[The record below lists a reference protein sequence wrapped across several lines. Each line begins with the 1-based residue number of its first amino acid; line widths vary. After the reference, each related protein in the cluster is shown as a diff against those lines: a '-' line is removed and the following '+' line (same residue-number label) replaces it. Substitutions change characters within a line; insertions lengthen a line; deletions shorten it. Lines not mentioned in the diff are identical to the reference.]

1 MPSSRGVS
9 RRNFS
14 DVPSC
19 RFFLF
24 VLLVWSCFDSGCT
37 DDRRDR
43 DMRDLLSGGASIHWD
58 GHTPASICLLAR
70 VHTRV
75 PSPVRSG
82 LRCVG
87 KLYAGRVCA
96 DSIRCVACAEPAAR
110 ATIVSKRVKEAG
122 KHKIQE
128 SKKDSTTLSEC
139 PKNPPM
145 KRQFI
150 ICCFSLVAAASIC
163 LGQESPSP
171 SPSPSATPFKTIRSA
186 TKEATI
192 EKLEKSVTDA
202 FKNKQTNL
210 FKQYLDPEFSAV
222 DAEGI
227 KDADA
232 EVEDMQKTDLRNYS
246 FADMKV
252 TLLSP
257 KMAIAKYKVTTQS
270 TSSGR
275 DTSGTYY
282 AATVWNKRSG
292 KWLAV
297 LHTFVKTQ

>member
-1 MPSSRGVS
+1 MKG
-9 RRNFS
+9 
-14 DVPSC
+14 
-19 RFFLF
+19 
-24 VLLVWSCFDSGCT
+24 
-37 DDRRDR
+37 
-43 DMRDLLSGGASIHWD
+43 
-58 GHTPASICLLAR
+58 
-70 VHTRV
+70 
-75 PSPVRSG
+75 
-82 LRCVG
+82 
-87 KLYAGRVCA
+87 
-96 DSIRCVACAEPAAR
+96 
-110 ATIVSKRVKEAG
+110 G

-128 SKKDSTTLSEC
+128 SKKDSTPLSEC

-145 KRQFI
+145 KREFI
-150 ICCFSLVAAASIC
+150 LCCFSLFAAASMC
-163 LGQESPSP
+163 FGQESP
-171 SPSPSATPFKTIRSA
+171 SPSPSATPFKKIRSA

-192 EKLEKSVTDA
+192 EKLETSVTDA

-232 EVEDMQKTDLRNYS
+232 EVEEMQKTDLRNYS
-246 FADMKV
+246 LADMKV

>member
-1 MPSSRGVS
+1 
-9 RRNFS
+9 
-14 DVPSC
+14 
-19 RFFLF
+19 
-24 VLLVWSCFDSGCT
+24 
-37 DDRRDR
+37 
-43 DMRDLLSGGASIHWD
+43 
-58 GHTPASICLLAR
+58 
-70 VHTRV
+70 
-75 PSPVRSG
+75 
-82 LRCVG
+82 
-87 KLYAGRVCA
+87 
-96 DSIRCVACAEPAAR
+96 
-110 ATIVSKRVKEAG
+110 VKEAG

-163 LGQESPSP
+163 LGQESP